1 MTNKKSIINGYID
14 DISNLYVNF
23 FDEVKRNIEEYGTE
37 GVSVLSNN
45 NPFRCYLLQG
55 TATNK
60 TCSLVYIDKVRV
72 KKTDYFTSIEGHVL
86 VENGKECDKWLNI
99 DAMHMEDV
107 LSLVDSIHF
116 D

>member
-1 MTNKKSIINGYID
+1 MNNKKTITKGYID
-14 DISNLYVNF
+14 DIFNLYGNF

-72 KKTDYFTSIEGHVL
+72 NKTDYFTSIEGHVV

-107 LSLVDSIHF
+107 LTLVDRIYF